1 MTRER
6 QQRRRRERQ
15 RKRRDER
22 QQPVPYEP
30 VGKMP
35 LPGIMGWFQSNT
47 RIFYVGGIAVMVL
60 SLGAIFFGAQ
70 GGIHS
75 GQPLTADIVSTSTPS
90 PDATAATATDGDEV
104 DGDGHAHADA
114 EAADDGHAH
123 AADAADAADAT
134 VVDDPIQ
141 RVYAAPPP
149 FEIDVT
155 HSYEVVILTEKGEIR
170 IELFPDE
177 APGYVNNFVFLARN
191 RFYDGLIFHRVVA
204 GFIAQAGD
212 PTATGFSGSGYNL
225 PEEKNSLQFDAGMLS
240 MAKAGASVNGS
251 QFFITLEPAPHL
263 NGDFTVFGRVIEG
276 LDVLR
281 ALTTREP
288 GEGQPPGDRILSI
301 EVIEEPAADSG

>member
-22 QQPVPYEP
+22 QQPVPFEP
-30 VGKMP
+30 IGKMP
-35 LPGIMGWFQSNT
+35 LPGIMGWFQAHT

-60 SLGAIFFGAQ
+60 SLGAIFFGSQ
-70 GGIHS
+70 GGLNS
-75 GQPLTADIVSTSTPS
+75 GQPLTSDIVSTSTPS
-90 PDATAATATDGDEV
+90 PEATAAAT

-123 AADAADAADAT
+123 AADADEAT

-191 RFYDGLIFHRVVA
+191 RFYDGLVFHRVVA

-212 PTATGFSGSGYNL
+212 PTATGFSGSGYSL
-225 PEEKNSLQFDAGMLS
+225 PEEKNSLRFEAGMLS

-263 NGDFTVFGRVIEG
+263 NGDFTIFGRVIEG
-276 LDVLR
+276 LDVVR

-288 GEGQPPGDRILSI
+288 GAGQPPGDRILSI
-301 EVIEEPAADSG
+301 EVLEEPPADSG